1 VTDNSGCSACG
12 GEKEQKDAVDVEN
25 IVDKVIEDDLGE
37 TLESLIRETVQETLK
52 DFGVFPNSGS
62 DKPPVEVTLEGK
74 PDRIHKILEVVDDVV
89 KEHLK
94 CASPSFREIR
104 RQAMDLFWVVANR
117 LEKEGIP
124 VTPKDQ
130 GVILRRIWD
139 HLKKAKVCPLNI

>member
-1 VTDNSGCSACG
+1 M
-12 GEKEQKDAVDVEN
+12 K
-25 IVDKVIEDDLGE
+25 
-37 TLESLIRETVQETLK
+37 
-52 DFGVFPNSGS
+52 
-62 DKPPVEVTLEGK
+62 
-74 PDRIHKILEVVDDVV
+74 VVDDVV

-104 RQAMDLFWVVANR
+104 RQAMDLFWIVANL

-139 HLKKAKVCPLNI
+139 HLKKAKVCSLNI

>member
-1 VTDNSGCSACG
+1 MSDNSGCSACD
-12 GEKEQKDAVDVEN
+12 GEKEQKEVVDVEN
-25 IVDKVIEDDLGE
+25 IVDRVIEDDLGK

-52 DFGVFPNSGS
+52 DFGVLPNSGS
-62 DKPPVEVTLEGK
+62 DKPPVKVALEEAS
-74 PDRIHKILEVVDDVV
+74 DRIHKILKVVDDVV

-104 RQAMDLFWVVANR
+104 RQAMDLFWIVANQ

-130 GVILRRIWD
+130 GVILGRIWD
-139 HLKKAKVCPLNI
+139 HLKKAKVCSLNI